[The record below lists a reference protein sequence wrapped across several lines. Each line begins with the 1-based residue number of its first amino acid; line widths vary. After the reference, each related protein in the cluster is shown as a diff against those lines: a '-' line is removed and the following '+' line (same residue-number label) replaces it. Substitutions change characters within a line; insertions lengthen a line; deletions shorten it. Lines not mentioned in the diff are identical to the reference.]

1 MLRSDSC
8 RTKTRLVPFFL
19 AAALFAVT
27 VCVVTPTAALARS
40 YEISRVDITA
50 QVSADGT
57 LDVYESRT
65 FDFDGQYNGVYWDIP
80 VGYNSSNGKQVNVEV
95 VSAKSG
101 KAELSESS
109 SGDNNTYSVS
119 TSNNVERLK
128 IYSSH
133 EDESDTFTIHYRA
146 TGIVTRWEDTAEI
159 YWKFVSDGWDVESTN
174 VTCTLTL
181 PVPSGESVTAGDNV
195 RAWGHGPLDANVSF
209 ADNGNVVFEVPG
221 VGTEEYAEMR
231 VTFPTSWVSSLEQTS
246 GSRLSTILSD
256 EQSWSDQANQKR
268 SGMRVGVGVGAGV
281 GLLLALAA
289 ITMTVKT
296 SLGYRKGHTSQFQD
310 KYFRDVP
317 SADHPAVLGALYNG
331 GKAQGKELTATLMG
345 LTEAHVLTL
354 EQATIQKRGMFGK
367 IHEEQTYRLTKVGEL
382 DEGAESRLPM
392 GQRGIDD
399 RALDLFFDRVARSGW
414 GELPTVTF
422 DEVETYARECPI
434 SYEEGYEK
442 WTSIVEVAYTTR
454 FADVMGP
461 KGKTPTTV
469 VGVIASMAGIAEIPL
484 MLLLKAPE
492 WMRVVVPLVMIACG
506 VIAIVSSAILKG
518 VNPEAV
524 ETLARLKA
532 LRRWLNDFTS
542 LDEAVPN
549 DVVLWNRLLVMAV
562 VLGVADKVIDQLK
575 VTFPDMLDD
584 PYFYGYYWCYGW
596 GYGRPFERF
605 NDNVN
610 KAHEIGSAALN
621 NSSDGGGAGGGF
633 SGGGGGGFG
642 GGGGGGAF

>member
-1 MLRSDSC
+1 MLRSDSG
-8 RTKTRLVPFFL
+8 RIKTRLAPFVL
-19 AAALFAVT
+19 AVALLAVIA
-27 VCVVTPTAALARS
+27 CVITPTAALARS

-80 VGYNSSNGKQVNVEV
+80 VGYNSSNGRQVNVEV
-95 VSAKSG
+95 VSVKSG

-119 TSNNVERLK
+119 TSNNVEQVK

-133 EDESDTFTIHYRA
+133 EDESDTFNIHYRA
-146 TGIVTRWEDTAEI
+146 TGIVTRWGDTAEI

-246 GSRLSTILSD
+246 GSKLSTILSE

-289 ITMTVKT
+289 IIMTVKT
-296 SLGYRKGHTSQFQD
+296 SVGYRKSHTPQFQD

-317 SADHPAVLGALYNG
+317 TADHPAVLGALYNG

-345 LTEAHVLTL
+345 LTDAHVLTL
-354 EQATIQKRGMFGK
+354 EQTTVQKKGMLGK

-382 DEGAESRLPM
+382 DESAEARLPM

-399 RALDLFFDRVARSGW
+399 RALDLFFDRIARSGW

-442 WTSIVEVAYTTR
+442 WTSIVEAAYITR
-454 FADVMGP
+454 FADVTGP

-469 VGVIASMAGIAEIPL
+469 VGIIVSMAGITEIPL

-506 VIAIVSSAILKG
+506 VIAIVKAATLKG

-524 ETLARLKA
+524 ETLAKLKA
-532 LRRWLNDFTS
+532 LRRWLADFTS
-542 LDEAVPN
+542 LGEAVPN

-575 VTFPDMLDD
+575 VACPDMLDD

-596 GYGRPFERF
+596 GYGRPFECF